1 MVIEIVWGVFWCV
14 LFLCTHTLN
23 GFTGRFEYDSTLATA
38 FNVFLYNKKTFTNS
52 TAVPK
57 SKFHKSFLIISNV
70 FKSIHAATRRFKFA
84 DNIAS
89 P

>member
-38 FNVFLYNKKTFTNS
+38 LMYFS
-52 TAVPK
+52 QTAVPNQN
-57 SKFHKSFLIISNV
+57 FISFLIISNV